1 MALSSPMKL
10 TSSASFS
17 PSIRISLRLKIHQA
31 QAKNFCRVLDIRVLE
46 VVAALIEDGEH
57 ILLCQRPEGKARA
70 LLWEFPGGK
79 IEPGETKQEA
89 LARECREELGVH
101 LHVGAQFMELTHPYP
116 DLTVHLSV
124 LRCTLGG
131 EKPQRLE
138 HRDMRW
144 VTAEEA
150 AKLPLCPADTAIV
163 QRLRQECR
171 QTEHN

>member
-1 MALSSPMKL
+1 M
-10 TSSASFS
+10 
-17 PSIRISLRLKIHQA
+17 
-31 QAKNFCRVLDIRVLE
+31 LE

-57 ILLCQRPEGKARA
+57 VLLCQRPEGKARA

-138 HRDMRW
+138 HRDMRL

-150 AKLPLCPADTAIV
+150 ARLPLCPADTAIV

>member
-1 MALSSPMKL
+1 M
-10 TSSASFS
+10 
-17 PSIRISLRLKIHQA
+17 
-31 QAKNFCRVLDIRVLE
+31 LE

-57 ILLCQRPEGKARA
+57 VLLCQRPEGKARA

-124 LRCTLGG
+124 LRCTLVG

-144 VTAEEA
+144 VTA
-150 AKLPLCPADTAIV
+150 
-163 QRLRQECR
+163 
-171 QTEHN
+171 